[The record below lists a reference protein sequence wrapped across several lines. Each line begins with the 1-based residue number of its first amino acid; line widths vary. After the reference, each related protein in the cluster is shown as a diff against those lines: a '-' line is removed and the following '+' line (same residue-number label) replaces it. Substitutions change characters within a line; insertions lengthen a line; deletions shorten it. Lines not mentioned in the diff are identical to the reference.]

1 MRANPETLR
10 ALVAWSVAIALLY
23 VSFEVG
29 RTLAG
34 HSALSAFQQR
44 RALADRVATLEEEN
58 LMLER
63 RVATEDVTRRIDAEA
78 QAETQSTLGELQAEL
93 ARQQQE
99 LEFYRGLVAEKF
111 GSATLKVQELSI
123 QPDDEP
129 GRYTITVTLVQT
141 ATRNAMTRGTLTLAV
156 NGALAGALATLS
168 LVELTGGGKDPLP
181 FTLRFFKTIDVP
193 VSLPQGFEP
202 AAVDLEFR
210 SDRTGPEPIRQS
222 FPWTPALVDTGEAAL
237 TPGPGGE

>member
-1 MRANPETLR
+1 MRLDAETWR

-29 RTLAG
+29 RGLAG
-34 HSALSAFQQR
+34 HSALTAFQQR

-58 LMLER
+58 AMLER

-123 QPDDEP
+123 QPDAAS
-129 GRYTITVTLVQT
+129 GRFTITVTLVQT

-156 NGALAGALATLS
+156 SGAQAGALTRLPLA
-168 LVELTGGGKDPLP
+168 ELNADGKDPVP

-193 VSLPQGFEP
+193 VTLPQGFEP
-202 AAVDLEFR
+202 AAVELEFR
-210 SDRTGPEPIRQS
+210 SDRTGPEPISQS
-222 FPWTPALVDTGEAAL
+222 FPWKPALAGPADAAL
-237 TPGPGGE
+237 TPGQGGE